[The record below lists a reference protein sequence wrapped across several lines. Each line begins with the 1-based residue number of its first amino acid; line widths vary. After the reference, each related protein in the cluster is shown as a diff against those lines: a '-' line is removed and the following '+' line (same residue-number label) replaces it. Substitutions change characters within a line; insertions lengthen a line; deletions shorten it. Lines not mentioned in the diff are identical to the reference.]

1 MHRPTNPVRPQAFRT
16 RVFATRGWVG
26 EAVALAMMLAPLAA
40 LIAWR
45 GA

>member
-1 MHRPTNPVRPQAFRT
+1 MHRPTNPVRPTTAARSW
-16 RVFATRGWVG
+16 AG
-26 EAVALAMMLAPLAA
+26 EVVALAMMLAPLAA

>member
-1 MHRPTNPVRPQAFRT
+1 MHRPTNPVRPTSAARS
-16 RVFATRGWVG
+16 WVG
-26 EAVALAMMLAPLAA
+26 EAVALAMTLAPLAA